1 VVCGSNGLHGVLPW
15 LRPIYHDIGQADFFR
30 QRHLTSY
37 SSDGV
42 GAGEAIASFQSGDLG
57 FAVGCDDD
65 RPVDSVVDSG
75 FEQERHVVDNDGV
88 RVFSCCLFGES
99 RLFACD
105 TGVDDAFKPTPLG
118 LVSENNGS
126 QLPAIEG
133 AVGIQYGLPECV
145 DDLSPS
151 LFAGLDDL
159 MGQFVGIDHDRAALL
174 EHLGNCAFPGR
185 DAACEA
191 NENHGGGA

>member
-1 VVCGSNGLHGVLPW
+1 MSLLIS
-15 LRPIYHDIGQADFFR
+15 R
-30 QRHLTSY
+30 
-37 SSDGV
+37 
-42 GAGEAIASFQSGDLG
+42 
-57 FAVGCDDD
+57 DDD
-65 RPVDSVVDSG
+65 RTVDSLFDTC
-75 FEQERHVVDNDGV
+75 FEQERHVVDDDGM
-88 RVFSCCLFGES
+88 RVFSCCLCGES

-118 LVSENNGS
+118 LVSEYNGS

-133 AVGIQYGLPECV
+133 AVGIQYSLPECV
-145 DDLSPS
+145 DDLLPGG
-151 LFAGLDDL
+151 FAGLDDL

-174 EHLGNCAFPGR
+174 QHLGNGAFSGR

>member
-1 VVCGSNGLHGVLPW
+1 MVCGSNGLHGVLPW
-15 LRPIYHDIGQADFFR
+15 PRPIDHDIGQVDFLG
-30 QRHLTSY
+30 QRHLALDASNRF
-37 SSDGV
+37 S
-42 GAGEAIASFQSGDLG
+42 AGEAITFLETSDLSLLISR
-57 FAVGCDDD
+57 DDD
-65 RPVDSVVDSG
+65 CTVDSLVDVG
-75 FEQERHVVDNDGV
+75 FEQQRYVVDYDGM

-133 AVGIQYGLPECV
+133 AVGIQYSLTECF

-151 LFAGLDDL
+151 RFAGFDDV
-159 MGQFVGIDHDRAALL
+159 MGQFVGVDDDRAALL
-174 EHLGNCAFPGR
+174 EHLGDGAFTGG
-185 DAACEA
+185 DTSCEPDD
-191 NENHGGGA
+191 NHGGGA

>member
-1 VVCGSNGLHGVLPW
+1 MRDLLDERFSRRGSIQHVVCAMSFLCQWHLAVDTTNG
-15 LRPIYHDIGQADFFR
+15 F
-30 QRHLTSY
+30 S
-37 SSDGV
+37 
-42 GAGEAIASFQSGDLG
+42 AGEAVAYFQSGDLG
-57 FAVGCDDD
+57 FSVGRDDD
-65 RPVDSVVDSG
+65 RTVDSVVDSG
-75 FEQERHVVDNDGV
+75 FEQERHVVDDDGV

-133 AVGIQYGLPECV
+133 AVGIQYSLPECV

-151 LFAGLDDL
+151 LFAGFDDL

-174 EHLGNCAFPGR
+174 EHLGNGAFSGR